1 MARDVFQLQGL
12 DGGIVLSG
20 TDVAPAGNY
29 RWMKVI
35 SDTVLDTFVSNLTD
49 GATKLVS
56 VTLPAGT
63 EIGGVITGVELTS
76 GLVILYKMA

>member
-12 DGGIVLSG
+12 DGGVVLSG
-20 TDVAPAGNY
+20 TDAAPSGNY
-29 RWMKVI
+29 RWLKVI
-35 SDTVLDTFVSNLTD
+35 EDTVLATFTSNLTD

-63 EIGGVITGVELTS
+63 EIGGVITAVTLTS
-76 GLVILYKMA
+76 GRVILYKMA